1 MLTIKNER
9 INEEIYVETLNNGLK
24 VYYYPKTGFTKKY
37 AVFSTGNGSCD
48 NKFKIEGKDESITL
62 PDGIAHF
69 LEHKLFEDPEKD
81 FFEKFSGLGAD
92 VNAFTSFNQ
101 TSYLFSTTENFIEC
115 LLELVNLVMEP
126 FFTDE
131 NVEKE
136 KGIIAQEIQMYQDS
150 PNWKVFFNLLDG
162 LYVKH
167 PIKIDIAG
175 SIDSI
180 SKIDKD
186 NLYLAY
192 KLFYNPESMVL
203 VLVGDIDFQNV
214 INELNTEFAKY
225 NTERLKGIKIYENE
239 PTIINKKRIEEKMS
253 TSLPIFNIGIKD
265 VNVGIT
271 GKEAVKKD
279 IISNL
284 ILEILFSRSSEFYQ
298 ELYTE
303 GLIDDQ
309 FGAYYTGKTDYGHS
323 IISGTSENPDEVY
336 ERIVKLFKNPD
347 KYLTEDG
354 FERIK
359 KKQIGQFLIGLN
371 SVEYIAHAFTDL
383 YFQDFLLIDYIDLY
397 DEINFKMI
405 KDRFDEHFNIDR
417 LCLSLIVPE

>member
-1 MLTIKNER
+1 MLKIKNEK
-9 INEEIYVETLNNGLK
+9 INEEVYFETLGNGLK
-24 VYYYPKTGFTKKY
+24 VYYYPKIGFSKKF
-37 AVFSTGNGSCD
+37 AVFSTGNGSC
-48 NKFKIEGKDESITL
+48 NNRFKIEGNEEIVTL

-81 FFEKFSGLGAD
+81 LFEKFSSLGAD

-101 TSYLFSTTENFIEC
+101 TSYLFSTTENFVEC

-136 KGIIAQEIQMYQDS
+136 KGIIAQEIQMYKDS

-162 LYVKH
+162 LYINH

-175 SIDSI
+175 SIESI
-180 SKIDKD
+180 SNINKD

-203 VLVGDIDFQNV
+203 VLVGDIEFKEV
-214 INELNTEFAKY
+214 IDKLNKEFSKYDTEKLMG
-225 NTERLKGIKIYENE
+225 TKINENE
-239 PTIINKKRIEEKMS
+239 PTIINRNRIEEKMA
-253 TSLPIFNIGIKD
+253 TSIPIFNLGIKD
-265 VNVGIT
+265 INLGLT
-271 GKEAVKKD
+271 GKNQVIKD
-279 IISNL
+279 VTTNL

-309 FGAYYTGKTDYGHS
+309 FGAYYSGKTDYGYS
-323 IISGTSENPDEVY
+323 IISGTSEKPN
-336 ERIVKLFKNPD
+336 
-347 KYLTEDG
+347 
-354 FERIK
+354 
-359 KKQIGQFLIGLN
+359 
-371 SVEYIAHAFTDL
+371 
-383 YFQDFLLIDYIDLY
+383 
-397 DEINFKMI
+397 
-405 KDRFDEHFNIDR
+405 
-417 LCLSLIVPE
+417 

>member
-1 MLTIKNER
+1 MLKIKNEK
-9 INEEIYVETLNNGLK
+9 INEEVYFETLENGLK
-24 VYYYPKTGFTKKY
+24 VYYYPKIGFSKKF
-37 AVFSTGNGSCD
+37 AVFSTGNGSC
-48 NKFKIEGKDESITL
+48 NNRFKIEGNEEIVTL

-81 FFEKFSGLGAD
+81 LFEKFSSLGAD

-101 TSYLFSTTENFIEC
+101 TSYLFSTTENFVEC

-136 KGIIAQEIQMYQDS
+136 KGIIAQEIQMYKDS

-162 LYVKH
+162 LYINH

-175 SIDSI
+175 SIESI
-180 SKIDKD
+180 SNINKD

-203 VLVGDIDFQNV
+203 VLVGDIEFKEV
-214 INELNTEFAKY
+214 IDKLNKEFSKYDTEKLMG
-225 NTERLKGIKIYENE
+225 TKINENE
-239 PTIINKKRIEEKMS
+239 PTIINRNRIEEKMA
-253 TSLPIFNIGIKD
+253 TSIPIFNLGIKD
-265 VNVGIT
+265 INLGLT
-271 GKEAVKKD
+271 GKNQVIKD
-279 IISNL
+279 VTTNL

-309 FGAYYTGKTDYGHS
+309 FGAYYSGKTDYGYS
-323 IISGTSENPDEVY
+323 IISGTSENPNEVY
-336 ERIVKLFKNPD
+336 DKIMGLFKNPY

-354 FERIK
+354 FERLK
-359 KKQIGQFLIGLN
+359 KKQIGQYLMGLN
-371 SVEYIAHAFTDL
+371 SIEYIAHAFTDL
-383 YFQDFLLIDYIDLY
+383 YFQDFLLIDYLDLY
-397 DEINFKMI
+397 EEINFKMI
-405 KDRFDEHFNIDR
+405 KDRFNEHFNLDMT
-417 LCLSLIVPE
+417 CLSLIVPE

>member
-1 MLTIKNER
+1 MLKIKNEK
-9 INEEIYVETLNNGLK
+9 INEEVYFETLGNGLK
-24 VYYYPKTGFTKKY
+24 VYYYPKIGFSKKF
-37 AVFSTGNGSCD
+37 AVFSTGNGSC
-48 NKFKIEGKDESITL
+48 NNRFKIEGNEETVTL

-81 FFEKFSGLGAD
+81 LFEKFSSLGSD

-101 TSYLFSTTENFIEC
+101 TSYLFSTTENFVEC

-136 KGIIAQEIQMYQDS
+136 KGIIAQEIQMYKDS

-162 LYVKH
+162 LYVSH

-175 SIDSI
+175 SVDSI
-180 SKIDKD
+180 SNINKD

-203 VLVGDIDFQNV
+203 VLVGDIEFKEVVDK
-214 INELNTEFAKY
+214 LNKEFSKY
-225 NTERLKGIKIYENE
+225 GTDKLMGIKINENE
-239 PTIINKKRIEEKMS
+239 PRTINRKRIEEKMS
-253 TSLPIFNIGIKD
+253 TSIPIFNLGIKD
-265 VNVGIT
+265 INLGLT
-271 GKEAVKKD
+271 GKDQVIKD
-279 IISNL
+279 VTTNL

-298 ELYTE
+298 ELYIE

-309 FGAYYTGKTDYGHS
+309 FGAYYSGKTDYGYS
-323 IISGTSENPDEVY
+323 IIAGTSEKPNEVY
-336 ERIVKLFKNPD
+336 DKIIGLFKNPH

-354 FERIK
+354 FERLK
-359 KKQIGQFLIGLN
+359 KKQIGQYLMGLN
-371 SVEYIAHAFTDL
+371 SIEYIAHAFTDL
-383 YFQDFLLIDYIDLY
+383 YFQDFLLIDYLDLY
-397 DEINFKMI
+397 EEINFKMI
-405 KDRFDEHFNIDR
+405 KDRFNEHFNSDMA
-417 LCLSLIVPE
+417 CLSLIVPE

>member
-1 MLTIKNER
+1 MLKIKNEK
-9 INEEIYVETLNNGLK
+9 INEEVYFETLENGLK
-24 VYYYPKTGFTKKY
+24 VYYYPKIGFSKKF
-37 AVFSTGNGSCD
+37 AVFSTGNGSC
-48 NKFKIEGKDESITL
+48 NNRFKIEGNEELITL

-81 FFEKFSGLGAD
+81 LFERFSSLGAD

-101 TSYLFSTTENFIEC
+101 TSYLFSTTENFVEC

-136 KGIIAQEIQMYQDS
+136 KGIIAQEIQMYKDS

-162 LYVKH
+162 LYVSH

-175 SIDSI
+175 SVDSI
-180 SKIDKD
+180 SNINKD

-203 VLVGDIDFQNV
+203 VLVGDIEFKEV
-214 INELNTEFAKY
+214 IDKLNKEFSKYDTEKLMG
-225 NTERLKGIKIYENE
+225 TKINENE
-239 PTIINKKRIEEKMS
+239 PTIINRNRIEEKMS
-253 TSLPIFNIGIKD
+253 TSIPIFNLGIKD
-265 VNVGIT
+265 INLGLT
-271 GKEAVKKD
+271 GKDQVIKD
-279 IISNL
+279 VTTNL

-309 FGAYYTGKTDYGHS
+309 FGAYYSGKTDYGYS
-323 IISGTSENPDEVY
+323 IISGTSEKPNEVY
-336 ERIVKLFKNPD
+336 DKIIGLFENPH

-359 KKQIGQFLIGLN
+359 KKQIGQYLMGLN
-371 SVEYIAHAFTDL
+371 SIEYIAHAFTDL
-383 YFQDFLLIDYIDLY
+383 YFQDFLLIDYLDLY
-397 DEINFKMI
+397 EEINFKMI
-405 KDRFDEHFNIDR
+405 KDRFNEHFNSDSI
-417 LCLSLIVPE
+417 CLSLIVPE

>member
-1 MLTIKNER
+1 MLKIKNER
-9 INEEIYVETLNNGLK
+9 IKEEVYFETLENGLK
-24 VYYYPKTGFTKKY
+24 IYYYPKIGFSKKY

-48 NKFKIEGKDESITL
+48 NKFKIEGNDEVITL

-81 FFEKFSGLGAD
+81 FFEKFSSLGAD
-92 VNAFTSFNQ
+92 VNAFTNFNQ

-136 KGIIAQEIQMYQDS
+136 KGIIAQEIQMYKDS

-162 LYVKH
+162 LYVNH

-180 SKIDKD
+180 SKINKD

-203 VLVGDIDFQNV
+203 VLVGDIEFEKV
-214 INELNTEFAKY
+214 IDELNIEFSKY
-225 NTERLKGIKIYENE
+225 NTEKLKGIKIYENE
-239 PTIINKKRIEEKMS
+239 PAIINKKRIEERMS
-253 TSLPIFNIGIKD
+253 TSIPIFNLGIKD
-265 VNVGIT
+265 INIGLK
-271 GKEAVKKD
+271 GKDAVIKD
-279 IISNL
+279 LTTNL

-309 FGAYYTGKTDYGHS
+309 FGAYYTGKTDYGYS
-323 IISGTSENPDEVY
+323 IISGSSENPNKVY
-336 ERIVKLFKNPD
+336 DKIMELFKNPD

-371 SVEYIAHAFTDL
+371 SIEYIAYAFTEL
-383 YFQDFLLIDYIDLY
+383 CFQDFLLIDYLDLY
-397 DEINFKMI
+397 EEINFKMI
-405 KDRFDEHFNIDR
+405 KERFNEHFNPDR
-417 LCLSLIVPE
+417 ICLSLIVPE